1 MRALSNDYKMRIKAR
16 IEAFDFSAFPQKIA
30 SSITRLHGSLVGRDY
45 KVCTQVAIF
54 ILMDIV
60 SDDELEV
67 WYNLSDVCQYV

>member
-1 MRALSNDYKMRIKAR
+1 MKALSTADKIKIKVR

-30 SSITRLHGSLVGRDY
+30 SSITRMHGSLVGRDY
-45 KVCTQVAIF
+45 KVWAQVAVF